1 MSLGSQREA
10 ASLPSRSTHCNHLR
24 VICRQ
29 RSHCIDK
36 SGISITPPFI
46 TLFSFLLLPS
56 RYQVYSTSIEMVS
69 PSHAINEN
77 IEVTLRASTLNAE
90 DKLDNNCPGSS
101 PDPAC
106 HASLSLRAN
115 IHFAAL
121 CWAAVLNGWNDG
133 SNGPLL
139 PRIQQVYHVG
149 YAVVSLIFVFTTLG
163 YISGSISNMLLT
175 ERIGFGKVNCV
186 LIQNRAFTRDLGRR
200 FVGSLIQVV
209 AYCIAAAG
217 VSFPAFLFAY
227 TINGYGIALQA
238 AQNVG
243 YVIRFKDNPELRMG
257 LLMGGYGV
265 GALLSPL
272 SATYFAQV
280 PHWSYHYLTCLGM
293 AVLNTIFLTGV
304 FRLRPQEEC
313 LVEIGIMDTEKG
325 TSTESQFRQI
335 MALKDVHLL
344 ALFIFCY
351 VGAEVTLG
359 GWIVTYIIDF
369 RHGGSSSGYIATG
382 FWAGLTIGRVALL
395 KVNKL
400 IGALLVYSLLAV
412 ALEFFVW
419 FVPSLIGDAIAV
431 ACIGVLLGP
440 MYPLAM
446 NHARRVL
453 PQWLLTGAIGW
464 ITGSGQAGSA
474 LIPFVT
480 GAIAQRAGVKA
491 LQPVLVAV
499 FVVMTTLWSMMSR
512 AKTL

>member
-1 MSLGSQREA
+1 M
-10 ASLPSRSTHCNHLR
+10 
-24 VICRQ
+24 
-29 RSHCIDK
+29 
-36 SGISITPPFI
+36 
-46 TLFSFLLLPS
+46 
-56 RYQVYSTSIEMVS
+56 
-69 PSHAINEN
+69 
-77 IEVTLRASTLNAE
+77 
-90 DKLDNNCPGSS
+90 
-101 PDPAC
+101 
-106 HASLSLRAN
+106 SLSLRAN

-163 YISGSISNMLLT
+163 YISGSIFNMFLT
-175 ERIGFGKVNCV
+175 ERIGFGKVS
-186 LIQNRAFTRDLGRR
+186 
-200 FVGSLIQVV
+200 GSIIQVV
-209 AYCIAAAG
+209 AYCIEAAG

-227 TINGYGIALQA
+227 TINGYGIALQVI
-238 AQNVG
+238 QSVG

-293 AVLNTIFLTGV
+293 AVLNTIILTGV

-313 LVEIGIMDTEKG
+313 LVEIGIMDTENG

-344 ALFIFCY
+344 ALFMLCY
-351 VGAEVTLG
+351 IGAAVTLG

-369 RHGGSSSGYIATG
+369 RHGGSSSGYISIG
-382 FWAGLTIGRVALL
+382 FWAGLTIGRVAFL
-395 KVNKL
+395 KVNRL
-400 IGALLVYSLLAV
+400 IGEPRAVLVYSLLAV
-412 ALEFFVW
+412 ALEILVW
-419 FVPSLIGDAIAV
+419 FVPSLIGDAIAA

-446 NHARRVL
+446 NHARRIL

-464 ITGSGQAGSA
+464 ITGFGQAGSA

-480 GAIAQRAGVKA
+480 GAIAQRAGVKV

-499 FVVMTTLWSMMSR
+499 FVVMTILWSMVSR